1 MHNVMNNLLTLSVFL
16 LFVAAKIF
24 EQVERQWAM
33 LLACALYGISVAIAF
48 VGIVSNILVLFGG

>member
-24 EQVERQWAM
+24 EQVEYQWAM

-48 VGIVSNILVLFGG
+48 FGIVSNILVLFGG